1 MPDLTI
7 KQKLLSAL
15 GALTVLSISLAVA
28 SIYRTTAFGN
38 TIHHLGVDEGNQSY
52 LAGLAD
58 ASGSEM
64 VAAQRGVMVQAA
76 TGNWAMAEKRKTQ
89 FTEQE
94 TILRKALKDLRAGG
108 VSARGTIAINKI
120 EASLEGL
127 DPIYARFISAIDA
140 HDVSRATEINLGEL
154 GAAIQ
159 DLDDL
164 TTETIAFERETMGE
178 ANTQAQNQV
187 LSAMR
192 VSWILL
198 IVVLAVSCVIVRIVI
213 NLERQLRKNVIE
225 LNQGSEQIA
234 TAAEQIASSSQVLA
248 RESSNQA
255 AMIEETSSSS
265 AEISSMAKRNA
276 DNARVTTGIVGN
288 AVMTAQQS
296 RIAVDECV
304 QSIMA
309 IDDSSGKIAKII
321 DVIDKISF
329 QTNILALNAAVEAAR
344 AGNAGSGFAVVAEEV
359 RNLAQRSAEAAK
371 ETSALIG
378 TALANAADGREK
390 IRSVV
395 SSEEHLESA
404 FGEIKTLVENIGGS
418 SSEQLAGVQQIAQ
431 AISRMEQTTQTS
443 AANAEESAAAAQ
455 QLHAQSDALRLLAA
469 RLGKM
474 VGFGNDVKHQ
484 PMAIRPI
491 AGRSVAAHT
500 I

>member
-7 KQKLLSAL
+7 KQKLLSAV
-15 GALTVLSISLAVA
+15 GALTLLSISLAVA
-28 SIYRTTAFGN
+28 SLYRTTAFGN
-38 TIHHLGVDEGNQSY
+38 TIHHLGVEEGNQSY

-64 VAAQRGVMVQAA
+64 VATQRGVMVQAA
-76 TGNWAMAEKRKTQ
+76 TGNWAMAEKRKAQ
-89 FTEQE
+89 FAEQE

-108 VSARGTIAINKI
+108 VSARGTIAIDKI
-120 EASLEGL
+120 EASLERL
-127 DPIYARFISAIDA
+127 DPLYERFISAVDA
-140 HDVSRATEINLGEL
+140 HDAARATEINMGEL

-164 TTETIAFERETMGE
+164 TTETIAFERETMSE
-178 ANTQAQNQV
+178 TNSRAQNEV
-187 LSAMR
+187 SSAMR

-198 IVVLAVSCVIVRIVI
+198 IIVLVVPCVTVRIVI
-213 NLERQLRKNVIE
+213 NLERELRQNVIE

-276 DNARVTTGIVGN
+276 DSARETTGIVGN
-288 AVMTAQQS
+288 AVATAQQS
-296 RIAVDECV
+296 RTAVDECV
-304 QSIMA
+304 KSIMA

-378 TALANAADGREK
+378 TALVNAADGREK

-404 FGEIKTLVENIGGS
+404 FEEIKTLVENIGGS
-418 SSEQLAGVQQIAQ
+418 SSEQLAGVQQIAH

-474 VGFGNDVKHQ
+474 VGFGNDVTHQ
-484 PMAIRPI
+484 TMAVRSIAARP
-491 AGRSVAAHT
+491 VAAHM